1 MPESVLV
8 IHNVTKTYPGVIA
21 LNDVSME
28 FEAGE
33 VHALVGEN
41 GAGKSTII
49 KCISG
54 AVRPDSGSIRFEG
67 QELTAMGP
75 DGLRKMG
82 IEVVYQELNLAP
94 QLAVYEN
101 IFLGNLETKGPG
113 KRLVDPGKM
122 IAETKRIFEQLGI
135 DIDPEEKTGN
145 LSVAYM
151 QFVEIAKAISKDAK
165 VLIMDEPT
173 ATLANSD
180 VQILF
185 QTIRKL
191 KARGV
196 TIIYVSHRM
205 EEIFEITDRCTVMR
219 DGHYITTVVTKDVK
233 RKDLIN
239 YMVGREMSET
249 YPERDTKPG
258 EETLRVEHLTGNGVQ
273 DISFSLHRGEILGMA
288 GLVGAG
294 RTETAMMIFGAA
306 RVESGKIFVHGR
318 EVHIPSPRAAVNHG
332 IGLIPEDRKLHG
344 LILGKSIVENI
355 TFPSLKRFAKKMVID
370 RRREKK
376 AAREQVDILRIKT
389 PGLAQTVKNLS
400 GGNQQKV
407 VLAKW
412 LVRKSD
418 ILIFDEPTRGVDV
431 GAKQEIYRIMNQ
443 LVEDGKSIIMI
454 SSEMEELLGMSDRLI
469 VLSEHR
475 MAWELGKE
483 EMTQN
488 RVLDMAS
495 GDK

>member
-306 RVESGKIFVHGR
+306 RSGKIFVHGR

-475 MAWELGKE
+475 MAGELGKE

>member
-1 MPESVLV
+1 
-8 IHNVTKTYPGVIA
+8 
-21 LNDVSME
+21 
-28 FEAGE
+28 
-33 VHALVGEN
+33 
-41 GAGKSTII
+41 
-49 KCISG
+49 
-54 AVRPDSGSIRFEG
+54 
-67 QELTAMGP
+67 MGP

-288 GLVGAG
+288 GLVSAG

-355 TFPSLKRFAKKMVID
+355 TFPSL
-370 RRREKK
+370 
-376 AAREQVDILRIKT
+376 
-389 PGLAQTVKNLS
+389 
-400 GGNQQKV
+400 
-407 VLAKW
+407 
-412 LVRKSD
+412 
-418 ILIFDEPTRGVDV
+418 
-431 GAKQEIYRIMNQ
+431 
-443 LVEDGKSIIMI
+443 
-454 SSEMEELLGMSDRLI
+454 
-469 VLSEHR
+469 
-475 MAWELGKE
+475 
-483 EMTQN
+483 
-488 RVLDMAS
+488 
-495 GDK
+495 

>member
-1 MPESVLV
+1 
-8 IHNVTKTYPGVIA
+8 
-21 LNDVSME
+21 
-28 FEAGE
+28 
-33 VHALVGEN
+33 
-41 GAGKSTII
+41 
-49 KCISG
+49 
-54 AVRPDSGSIRFEG
+54 
-67 QELTAMGP
+67 
-75 DGLRKMG
+75 
-82 IEVVYQELNLAP
+82 
-94 QLAVYEN
+94 
-101 IFLGNLETKGPG
+101 
-113 KRLVDPGKM
+113 
-122 IAETKRIFEQLGI
+122 
-135 DIDPEEKTGN
+135 
-145 LSVAYM
+145 M

-475 MAWELGKE
+475 MAGELGKE

>member
-135 DIDPEEKTGN
+135 DIDPEEKAGN

-475 MAWELGKE
+475 MAGELGKE

>member
-1 MPESVLV
+1 MSDNALV
-8 IHNVTKTYPGVIA
+8 IKNVTKTYPGVTA
-21 LNDVSME
+21 LNNVSLE
-28 FEAGE
+28 FKAGE

-54 AVRPDSGSIRFEG
+54 AVKPDRGSIKFNG
-67 QELTAMGP
+67 QELLAMGP
-75 DGLRKMG
+75 NKLRKMG

-94 QLAVYEN
+94 QLSVYEN
-101 IFLGNLETKGPG
+101 IFLGNLTAKGPG
-113 KRLVDPGKM
+113 RRFVDKREM
-122 IAETKRIFEQLGI
+122 ILKAQELFEQLGI
-135 DIDPEEKTGN
+135 DIDPEERVEN

-173 ATLANSD
+173 ATLSNSD
-180 VQILF
+180 VRILF
-185 QTIRKL
+185 KTMRSL
-191 KARGV
+191 KEKGV

-219 DGHYITTVVTKDVK
+219 DGEYITTVITKEVK

-249 YPERDTKPG
+249 YPARNVEIG

-273 DISFSLHRGEILGMA
+273 DISFKLHRGEILGMA

-294 RTETAMMIFGAA
+294 RTETAMMIFGGA
-306 RVESGKIFVHGR
+306 RVESGRIYVHGKETR
-318 EVHIPSPRAAVNHG
+318 ITTPKAAVSHG
-332 IGLIPEDRKLHG
+332 IGLIPEDRKLFG
-344 LILGKSIVENI
+344 LILGKNVVENI
-355 TFPSLKRFAKKMVID
+355 TFPSLKKFARFSVIN
-370 RRREKK
+370 RTEEKK
-376 AAREQVDILRIKT
+376 AAQEQVDALMIKT
-389 PGLAQTVKNLS
+389 PGLTQTVRNLS

-431 GAKQEIYRIMNQ
+431 GAKQEIYKIMNQ
-443 LVEDGKSIIMI
+443 LVESGKSIIMI

-469 VLSEHR
+469 VLSEQR
-475 MAWELGKE
+475 MAGELSKE
-483 EMTQN
+483 EMTQS

>member
-75 DGLRKMG
+75 DRLRKMG

-122 IAETKRIFEQLGI
+122 IAEAKRIFEQLGI

-219 DGHYITTVVTKDVK
+219 DGH
-233 RKDLIN
+233 
-239 YMVGREMSET
+239 
-249 YPERDTKPG
+249 
-258 EETLRVEHLTGNGVQ
+258 
-273 DISFSLHRGEILGMA
+273 
-288 GLVGAG
+288 
-294 RTETAMMIFGAA
+294 
-306 RVESGKIFVHGR
+306 
-318 EVHIPSPRAAVNHG
+318 
-332 IGLIPEDRKLHG
+332 
-344 LILGKSIVENI
+344 
-355 TFPSLKRFAKKMVID
+355 
-370 RRREKK
+370 
-376 AAREQVDILRIKT
+376 
-389 PGLAQTVKNLS
+389 
-400 GGNQQKV
+400 
-407 VLAKW
+407 
-412 LVRKSD
+412 
-418 ILIFDEPTRGVDV
+418 
-431 GAKQEIYRIMNQ
+431 
-443 LVEDGKSIIMI
+443 
-454 SSEMEELLGMSDRLI
+454 
-469 VLSEHR
+469 
-475 MAWELGKE
+475 
-483 EMTQN
+483 
-488 RVLDMAS
+488 
-495 GDK
+495 